1 MKYIL
6 RYSLLFSVYGFIYFV
21 IECIYKGKISDWRM
35 FVLAGFIGVVI
46 GLVNNLFSYDTDFI
60 LQCLFGALVAT
71 LSEAIG
77 GYYWNIEC
85 GLHIWDYSS
94 LPLSFVGVQVNFFF
108 SIIWMFLSGS
118 VIV

>member
-46 GLVNNLFSYDTDFI
+46 GLVNNLFSYVF
-60 LQCLFGALVAT
+60 
-71 LSEAIG
+71 
-77 GYYWNIEC
+77 
-85 GLHIWDYSS
+85 
-94 LPLSFVGVQVNFFF
+94 
-108 SIIWMFLSGS
+108 
-118 VIV
+118 VIVLIITITPFY